1 MRVGANGL
9 HDRMRGVFGVDERVH
24 VRGGAAYELQG
35 VCDLVIGSEREHAQ
49 NERESAGD
57 RGVYVVDRVRDDGRD
72 TETVPEVVGV
82 VFFRADD
89 GRDGADGGRGSGDA
103 RLATS
108 RLSLREERGVMQVCG
123 VVDKACDVRCEW
135 IVGERDVVL
144 VAKDLQESTRT
155 AAVKKVALLQGRD
168 LLYEVFR
175 FNIQYCECE
184 GGGPLRRTG

>member
-9 HDRMRGVFGVDERVH
+9 QDRVRVVFGVDEHVH
-24 VRGGAAYELQG
+24 VRGGAAYGLQG

-57 RGVYVVDRVRDDGRD
+57 RVRDDGRD
-72 TETVPEVVGV
+72 AEAVPEVVGV

-89 GRDGADGGRGSGDA
+89 GRDGADRGRGSGDA

-123 VVDKACDVRCEW
+123 VVDKAGDVRCEW

-155 AAVKKVALLQGRD
+155 AAVRKMALRWVFEGFFI
-168 LLYEVFR
+168 EVWV
-175 FNIQYCECE
+175 
-184 GGGPLRRTG
+184 